1 MVLVYSSITNKLM
14 YKHGQT
20 CKGVR
25 TRRVLIK
32 TYINRQLLG
41 PGSYRGVGSTNIRIG
56 MFAKDYIGFSSDKT
70 FIFQYKLSLVA
81 AMRVVLMTI
90 YSLQTVIL

>member
-1 MVLVYSSITNKLM
+1 M

-41 PGSYRGVGSTNIRIG
+41 PGSYKGVGCTNIRIG
-56 MFAKDYIGFSSDKT
+56 MFAKDYIGFNSNKT

-81 AMRVVLMTI
+81 VMRVVLMTI
-90 YSLQTVIL
+90 YSLQIVILEYDNLL

>member
-1 MVLVYSSITNKLM
+1 M

-41 PGSYRGVGSTNIRIG
+41 PGSFRGVGSTNIRIG

-70 FIFQYKLSLVA
+70 SIFQYKLSLVA
-81 AMRVVLMTI
+81 VMRAVLMTI
-90 YSLQTVIL
+90 YSLQIVILEYDNLL